1 MAMQYKKIF
10 IGEGGGVDV
19 DKADVASIATELGK
33 YLKANGMQAQGIK
46 LPGLKKAGSLI
57 QKSAAILEKSRNSP
71 LAQEMGMSPELKV
84 VAGIDTKGDMSATIT
99 GLLPPSKSGKPPIN
113 FDKTEVIRK
122 GWTALEA
129 ELSNETNVVVNL
141 TKKNLQIIEG
151 ALEPLLKKYNGD
163 MAALHKDAK
172 FQKLLAK
179 YNDGDVK
186 VINKAAEKQAKKFQT
201 PAVDTLAAD
210 FGEMTTGTVILAA
223 HGSRVKEQG
232 KTVGTKLGRKTPEQI
247 VALLTEQSDKSK
259 NLSKDFKGTVLLSGC
274 FTAAGGIPPSDDYD
288 YAPFAQKVWNLL
300 KKKGIKCKV
309 SGLPGQARTDA
320 DGNKKS
326 VIPTEQDEYD
336 ALKQEVADLKAEWK
350 KQQAKFDKGDKKAKA
365 AANKKIKEL
374 MPKLKKAN
382 ASKEAK
388 VMNELIMSYGLD
400 PVR

>member
-10 IGEGGGVDV
+10 LGEGGGVDV

-46 LPGLKKAGSLI
+46 LPGLKKAQSLI

-84 VAGIDTKGDMSATIT
+84 VAGIDTRGDMSATIT

-129 ELSNETNVVVNL
+129 ELSNEKNVVVNL
-141 TKKNLQIIEG
+141 TKKNLQIIES

-163 MAALHKDAK
+163 VEALYKDAK
-172 FQKLLAK
+172 FKTLLEK
-179 YNDGDVK
+179 YNDGDKK
-186 VINKAAEKQAKKFQT
+186 VINGAVEKQAKKYKT
-201 PAVDTLAAD
+201 TAVDTDAAD
-210 FGEMTTGTVILAA
+210 FGGITTGNVILAA

-274 FTAAGGIPPSDDYD
+274 FTAAGGVPPSDDYD
-288 YAPFAQKVWNLL
+288 YAPFAMKVWNLL
-300 KKKGIKCKV
+300 KKKGINCKV
-309 SGLPGQARTDA
+309 SGLPGTAFTAA
-320 DGNKKS
+320 DGSKKS
-326 VIPTEQDEYD
+326 VVPTEQDAYD
-336 ALKQEVADLKAEWK
+336 ALNADLKAFEASLK
-350 KQQAKFDKGDKKAKA
+350 KQEKKLKSKDKTAVK
-365 AANKKIKEL
+365 AANKEVKRLNDLIKQT
-374 MPKLKKAN
+374 KDAKQTKKMA
-382 ASKEAK
+382 
-388 VMNELIMSYGLD
+388 ELIANFGLD

>member
-1 MAMQYKKIF
+1 MAMQYKTIF
-10 IGEGGGVDV
+10 IGSGGGVDV
-19 DKADVASIATELGK
+19 DKADVAGIATELGK
-33 YLKANGMQAQGIK
+33 YLKSNGMQAQGIK
-46 LPGLKKAGSLI
+46 LPGLKKAQSLI
-57 QKSAAILEKSRNSP
+57 KKTAALLEKSRNSP
-71 LAQEMGMSPELKV
+71 LAQELGMPPELKV
-84 VAGIDTKGDMSATIT
+84 VAGIDTKGDLSATIT

-122 GWTALEA
+122 GWTALEK
-129 ELSNETNVVVNL
+129 ELSSEKNVVVNL
-141 TKKNLQIIEG
+141 TKKNYQIIE
-151 ALEPLLKKYNGD
+151 
-163 MAALHKDAK
+163 AAAD
-172 FQKLLAK
+172 KLLAKHNGNLDAVYKDPTYKKLVDK
-179 YNDGDVK
+179 YNDGDKK
-186 VINKAAEKQAKKFQT
+186 VINGAVAKQAKKFKVA
-201 PAVDTLAAD
+201 AVDTEEAD
-210 FGEMTTGTVILAA
+210 FGEVTTGNIILAA

-259 NLSKDFKGTVLLSGC
+259 NLSKKFNGTILLSGC

-326 VIPTEQDEYD
+326 VMPTEQDSYD
-336 ALKQEVADLKAEWK
+336 ALKAEVKQMEADLK
-350 KQQAKFDKGDKKAKA
+350 KQKGKLAKGDKAAKA
-365 AANKKIKEL
+365 AANKKIAAL
-374 MPKLKKAN
+374 MPKLKA
-382 ASKEAK
+382 ARATKESK